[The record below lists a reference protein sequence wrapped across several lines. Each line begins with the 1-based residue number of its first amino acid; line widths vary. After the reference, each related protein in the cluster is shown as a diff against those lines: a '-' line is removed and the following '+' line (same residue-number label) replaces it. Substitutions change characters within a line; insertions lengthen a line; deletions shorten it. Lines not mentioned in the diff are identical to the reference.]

1 MFPVNERVIGETIR
15 AIREGKG
22 LSLTA
27 AAEAAGITKGALSKI
42 EKAQVSAPVSTLL
55 EIAKA
60 LGVHMSRFFPEPE
73 ERPGYVLVRNGEA
86 PLIARGG
93 SAYGYDYQALAL
105 GMPDK
110 QAEPFILTMRP
121 GDKKGEFRHGGEE
134 FIYILEGKM
143 AMTLEGEEFIL
154 AEGDSLYFD
163 PSRSHTCVAHGG
175 QPVRMICVFIQSS
188 SNQNRLG

>member
-1 MFPVNERVIGETIR
+1 MFLVNERVIGETIR
-15 AIREGKG
+15 SIREQKG

-27 AAEAAGITKGALSKI
+27 AAAAAGITKGALSKI

-60 LGVHMSRFFPEPE
+60 LGVHLSRFFPEPE
-73 ERPGYVLVRNGEA
+73 EKPGYVLVRNGEA

-93 SAYGYDYQALAL
+93 SAYGYDYHALAL

-110 QAEPFILTMRP
+110 QAEPFILTMSP

-154 AEGDSLYFD
+154 EEGDSLYFD
-163 PSRSHTCVAHGG
+163 PTRNHICAAHGNE
-175 QPVRMICVFIQSS
+175 PVRMICVFIQTSS
-188 SNQNRLG
+188 MKTRM